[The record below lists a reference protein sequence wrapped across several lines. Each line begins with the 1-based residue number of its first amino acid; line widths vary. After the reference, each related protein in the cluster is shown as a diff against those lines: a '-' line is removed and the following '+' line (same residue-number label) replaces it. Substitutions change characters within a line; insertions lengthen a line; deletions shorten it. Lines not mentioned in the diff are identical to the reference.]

1 MQSREIVIQPA
12 SEVSPDAFTQALNLA
27 YTDYYV
33 PISLTPSSFE
43 RLVERESV
51 DLSASAAAVEGYHI
65 VGVGMLGVR
74 GDQGWIGGLGV
85 IPQSRRHGVGRL
97 LMEHLIAQARR
108 LNLSTLRL
116 EVIVENSRAHMLYQS
131 LGFKTTRTLL
141 VLIHYGDPSL
151 RFDTSSPFTVKKLAV
166 GAALDTLPN
175 LIHSPRAWQRET
187 PALEAMASSLNAL
200 GVWDADNRLAGVA
213 LYRMDAGQVGIMDLA
228 SATPEAGKAM
238 LLQIL
243 KEGRG
248 DSISYVNVPDDHPL
262 LPVLYEYEFVEN
274 LSQYE
279 MVLDLS
285 SEASQ

>member
-12 SEVSPDAFTQALNLA
+12 SEVPPDAFTHALNLA

-33 PISLTPSSFE
+33 PISLTPASFE

-51 DLSASAAAVEGYHI
+51 DLSASAAALEGHRI

-74 GDQGWIGGLGV
+74 GDRGWIGGLGV

-97 LMEHLIAQARR
+97 LMEHLIAQAHR

-116 EVIVENSRAHMLYQS
+116 EVIDENTRAYLLYES
-131 LGFKTTRTLL
+131 LGFQTIRRLL
-141 VLIHYGDPSL
+141 VLIRYGDPAL
-151 RFDTSSPFTVKKLAV
+151 REDTSPFTVKRIAV
-166 GAALDTLPN
+166 GAGLDALPA
-175 LIHSPRAWQRET
+175 LIHSPRAWQREIA
-187 PALEAMASSLNAL
+187 ALEVMESSLNAL
-200 GVWDADNRLAGVA
+200 GVWDEAHNLIGVT

-228 SATPEAGKAM
+228 STTSEAGEAL

-262 LPVLYEYEFVEN
+262 LPVFYKYEFIEN

-279 MVLDLS
+279 MVLDLPP
-285 SEASQ
+285 EASQ